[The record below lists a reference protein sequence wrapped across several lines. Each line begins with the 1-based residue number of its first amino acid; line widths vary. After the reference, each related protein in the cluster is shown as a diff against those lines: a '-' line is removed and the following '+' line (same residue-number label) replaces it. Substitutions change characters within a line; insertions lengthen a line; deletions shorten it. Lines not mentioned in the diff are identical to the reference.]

1 MTDMGDSTQTGM
13 PRARISYGASRD
25 THRDLREAQACGP
38 RSQVGVPLEH
48 PEPASL
54 PEQVLFVSWVWSSSS
69 RVLPSRVAAKS
80 GTSLKISSTQF
91 IAAAQVSFVSY
102 W

>member
-1 MTDMGDSTQTGM
+1 MDDSTQIGM
-13 PRARISYGASRD
+13 PRARISYGASKN
-25 THRDLREAQACGP
+25 THRDLREGQACGP
-38 RSQVGVPLEH
+38 KSQVIVPLAH

-54 PEQVLFVSWVWSSSS
+54 LEQVLFVSWLWSSSS